1 MINIISSI
9 AEVTTVWCY
18 LITAIIHNNSNN
30 KIIGMVLEH
39 TVEHT
44 ASLV

>member
-1 MINIISSI
+1 M
-9 AEVTTVWCY
+9 
-18 LITAIIHNNSNN
+18 
-30 KIIGMVLEH
+30 IGMVLEH